1 MTKYF
6 CISIGEFLPMKL
18 ETSEVLVIQSVLRQH
33 SLRSSKI
40 VVAAHKHY
48 KIRKGMLEQYLGN
61 QGTFVS

>member
-48 KIRKGMLEQYLGN
+48 KIRKGMLEQ
-61 QGTFVS
+61 